1 MAASCTRSNQHF
13 LVVPRGTRCH
23 ASLDVAAALRHAFA
37 EVDGVRLHWA
47 ELGERS
53 DRTPPLVLIHG
64 LTDSHLTWRKAA
76 EELARDRW
84 VLMPDLPGCG
94 LSGRPNASYELEWHS
109 RIIASWLEQLGLSS
123 VDVVGH
129 SYGGGVAQMLL
140 LACAERIRRM
150 VLAASGGLGREVGFW
165 LKFATFPHFVE
176 RYGQPFMAF
185 GTRRALGVW
194 RDAGEHKDVEA
205 LSAMNAER
213 GTARAFSRTVRDV
226 IGFGGQTRHF
236 LHRAHEAKV
245 LPPIAVLWGE
255 RDTLIPIAHGK
266 TFVEDVDGARFTSF
280 PDCGHY
286 LHQDRPAEFAS
297 TVRAFLDDPHAT
309 PIKLRA
315 TPLERPD
322 RVAVVR
328 KTLDALAR
336 RVVSMQWLKSGANGD
351 DSDSRA
357 T

>member
-1 MAASCTRSNQHF
+1 
-13 LVVPRGTRCH
+13 
-23 ASLDVAAALRHAFA
+23 VADALRHAFTD
-37 EVDGVRLHWA
+37 VDGVRLHWA

-53 DRTPPLVLIHG
+53 ERAPIVLIHG
-64 LTDSHLTWRKAA
+64 LTDSHLTWRKAG
-76 EELARDRW
+76 EELARDRL

-109 RIIASWLEQLGLSS
+109 RIIARWLEQLGLFSDGSLGS

-140 LACAERIRRM
+140 LACPERIRRM

-185 GTRRALGVW
+185 GTRRALGAW
-194 RDAGEHKDVEA
+194 RDAAEQRDVEA

-236 LHRAHEAKV
+236 LHRAHEVKV

-266 TFVEDVDGARFTSF
+266 TFVEHVDGAQFTSF

-286 LHQDRPAEFAS
+286 LHQDRPVAFADA
-297 TVRAFLDDPHAT
+297 VRAFLDAPHAT
-309 PIKLRA
+309 PVTLRV
-315 TPLERPD
+315 TPLERPA
-322 RVAVVR
+322 RAAALL
-328 KTLDALAR
+328 KTWNTVAR
-336 RVVSMQWLKSGANGD
+336 RLPPLPWLKRARGTD
-351 DSDSRA
+351 DSGSSPL
-357 T
+357 

>member
-1 MAASCTRSNQHF
+1 MA
-13 LVVPRGTRCH
+13 
-23 ASLDVAAALRHAFA
+23 DALRHAFA
-37 EVDGVRLHWA
+37 DVDGVRLHWA
-47 ELGERS
+47 ELGERPLAQRHS
-53 DRTPPLVLIHG
+53 QRTPLVLIHG
-64 LTDSHLTWRKAA
+64 ITDSHLTWRKAA

-94 LSGRPNASYELEWHS
+94 LSGRPDASYELEWHS
-109 RIIASWLEQLGLSS
+109 RIIASWLEQLGLAS

-140 LACAERIRRM
+140 LACPERIRRM

-185 GTRRALGVW
+185 GTRRALGTW

-236 LHRAHEAKV
+236 LHRAHEVKL

-266 TFVEDVDGARFTSF
+266 TFVGHVDGAQFASF

-286 LHQDRPAEFAS
+286 LHQDRPLEFAS
-297 TVRAFLDDPHAT
+297 SVRAFLDAAEAT
-309 PIKLRA
+309 PVTLRA
-315 TPLERPD
+315 TPLEPPALAA
-322 RVAVVR
+322 AVL
-328 KTLDALAR
+328 KKLDAVAR
-336 RVVSMQWLKSGANGD
+336 SLVPLRWLKRSRRSD
-351 DSDSRA
+351 DSGSRA
-357 T
+357 A

>member
-1 MAASCTRSNQHF
+1 
-13 LVVPRGTRCH
+13 
-23 ASLDVAAALRHAFA
+23 VADALRHAFA
-37 EVDGVRLHWA
+37 DVDGVRLHWA
-47 ELGERS
+47 ELGQPGEHA
-53 DRTPPLVLIHG
+53 PLVLIHG

-94 LSGRPNASYELEWHS
+94 LSERPNASYELEWHS
-109 RIIASWLEQLGLSS
+109 QMIARWLEQLGLSS

-140 LACAERIRRM
+140 LACPERVRRM

-185 GTRRALGVW
+185 GTRRALGSW

-236 LHRAHEAKV
+236 LHRAHEVKV
-245 LPPIAVLWGE
+245 LPPITVLWGE
-255 RDTLIPIAHGK
+255 RDTLIPITHGK
-266 TFVEDVDGARFTSF
+266 DFVEQVDGAQLTAF

-286 LHQDRPAEFAS
+286 LHQDRPVEFAAA
-297 TVRAFLDDPHAT
+297 VRAFLEDPTAAPVT
-309 PIKLRA
+309 LRA
-315 TPLERPD
+315 TPLEPPARAAVILE
-322 RVAVVR
+322 RLNAVAR
-328 KTLDALAR
+328 SLSPLRRLMRIRRGDGAR
-336 RVVSMQWLKSGANGD
+336 E
-351 DSDSRA
+351 RA